1 MFSSQCHSP
10 LQFIYKRRTKM
21 EEALDFFRIHDL
33 VDQFSG
39 VCNYLQDER
48 LNLAL
53 TALQIMD
60 KYQALHPK
68 ASELTNFLADTN
80 SPEFAK
86 FSPKWISEVLAQVS
100 VPEYLLE
107 GGILKSPGK
116 EKVLEEFVTFYRQK
130 FIEGDFKSIAQY
142 VARVKSML
150 SFLGSEA
157 AANHGE
163 NRFLEFT
170 FYQVASIVYGLVWGL
185 YCLSLKYSGPE
196 GGAFPK
202 LASLEKKSAQY
213 SGKIEFKLSKLNPE
227 ERGAVDGE
235 KRELDFHSLTLWL
248 VLMTAF
254 KRSEFLAFVAGFDGL
269 LPKIHTLSYLGLQS
283 DALAMYALAS
293 LACKPFKELSF
304 KQNEP
309 LVELYAELT
318 GVEGQLYR
326 SMIFM
331 SNARFS
337 DAKSLLSGEL
347 QARISVAL
355 GTKLPKSREPFWR
368 DFTEILDLKVFLLIM
383 SVTRCI
389 PRAKLVLKLGYT
401 DLTPAKYAQVSNR
414 LIVLL
419 SVLQLGRIN
428 ITYDEQSDLF
438 VREELD
444 DKTREEQLAHELEQ
458 MAHTARAESAAQ
470 LLRGMLIEKYL

>member
-1 MFSSQCHSP
+1 
-10 LQFIYKRRTKM
+10 M
-21 EEALDFFRIHDL
+21 EEALDFFRIHDY

-39 VCNYLQDER
+39 LYSYLQDER

-53 TALQIMD
+53 SALQIMH

-68 ASELTNFLADTN
+68 ASELTNFLADVKA
-80 SPEFAK
+80 PESEK
-86 FSPKWISEVLAQVS
+86 FSPKWISEVLSQVS
-100 VPEYLLE
+100 VLEFMLE
-107 GGILKSPGK
+107 GGIQKSPGK
-116 EKVLEEFVTFYRQK
+116 EKVLNEFVTLYRQK
-130 FIEGDFKSIAQY
+130 FIEGDFKTIAQY

-150 SFLGSEA
+150 SFLSSEA
-157 AANHGE
+157 ALNCAE

-185 YCLSLKYSGPE
+185 NCLALKYSGSDR
-196 GGAFPK
+196 GAYPK

-213 SGKIEFKLSKLNPE
+213 SGKMFKLSKLQTE
-227 ERGAVDGE
+227 EKGAGNGG
-235 KRELDFHSLTLWL
+235 KRELDFHSMTLWL
-248 VLMTAF
+248 VLMTVF
-254 KRSEFLAFVAGFDGL
+254 KKGEFLAFVAGFDEL
-269 LPKIHTLSYLGLQS
+269 LPKFHTLSYLDLQS
-283 DALAMYALAS
+283 DALAMYELAS

-304 KQNEP
+304 RQNEP

-318 GVEGQLYR
+318 GVEGLLYN
-326 SMIFM
+326 SMIAM

-347 QARISVAL
+347 QARISAAL
-355 GTKLPKSREPFWR
+355 GTKLPKSRESFWR

-383 SVTRCI
+383 SLTRCI
-389 PRAKLVLKLGYT
+389 PRAKLALKLGYT
-401 DLTPAKYAQVSNR
+401 DLSPENYAQVSNR

-428 ITYDEQSDLF
+428 ITYDEQNDLF

-444 DKTREEQLAHELEQ
+444 DQAREKHLAHELEQ
-458 MAHTARAESAAQ
+458 MSHTVRAESAAQ
-470 LLRGMLIEKYL
+470 LLRGMLIERFL